1 MSHAIQWVRSLI
13 FISVMYLSMAVISIA
28 WLPLAMISREW
39 ALRGVHL
46 YCRWVRF
53 TARLLCGLRSE
64 VRGTP
69 PEGAVLICAKHQSFF
84 DIILLVSALPRPR
97 FVMKSLLKWAPVFG
111 WYALRMGCVPVDR
124 GKGGK
129 AIKQMVDGVRAN
141 ADFPGQLIIYP
152 QGTRVA
158 PGVSLPYKIGSAVL
172 YRELG
177 QTCVPV
183 ATNVGVFWPR
193 HGIYRKP
200 GLAVVEF
207 LEPIEPGQSQ
217 RAFMGELEARIEG
230 ASNALMAEAGF
241 VPLTATED
249 EHRG

>member
-1 MSHAIQWVRSLI
+1 MSYAIQWTRSLV
-13 FISVMYLSMAVISIA
+13 FISLMYSSMAVIA
-28 WLPLAMISREW
+28 LACLPMALISREG
-39 ALRGVHL
+39 ALRGVHF

-53 TARLLCGLRSE
+53 SARVICGLNSE
-64 VRGTP
+64 IRGTP
-69 PEGAVLICAKHQSFF
+69 PEGEVLIAAKHQSFF

-97 FVMKSLLKWAPVFG
+97 FVMKALLKWAPVFG
-111 WYALRMGCVPVDR
+111 WFALRIGCVPVDR

-129 AIKQMVDGVRAN
+129 AIKQMVEGVRAN

-158 PGVSLPYKIGSAVL
+158 PGATLPYKIGTAVL

-200 GLAVVEF
+200 GVAVVEF

-217 RAFMGELEARIEG
+217 RAFMGELETRIET
-230 ASNALMAEAGF
+230 ASNTLMAEAGF
-241 VPLTATED
+241 PALSSTSATNSD
-249 EHRG
+249 